1 MRVLCGRLEE
11 KVNETCQVLLRAE
24 DAQCGA
30 SITHFNRFR
39 ESVQDQY
46 QMTIHDVVRMAGC
59 SRAPVE

>member
-30 SITHFNRFR
+30 SITDSYSWGR
-39 ESVQDQY
+39 SVQNHY
-46 QMTIHDVVRMAGC
+46 AMTIHDVVRMAGC